1 MNTYIAIF
9 LILVIGIICFFLG
22 LAVGSAGKASERE
35 RADYAV
41 EVANNYKKQV
51 DELEK
56 IDLMR

>member
-1 MNTYIAIF
+1 MIVVF
-9 LILVIGIICFFLG
+9 LILTAIVGFVCRIIF
-22 LAVGSAGKASERE
+22 GSAGKASEKE

>member
-1 MNTYIAIF
+1 MSIGLIIAI
-9 LILVIGIICFFLG
+9 ISSIICFFLG
-22 LAVGSAGKASERE
+22 LAIGSAGKASEKE

-41 EVANNYKKQV
+41 EVAENYKKQV

>member
-1 MNTYIAIF
+1 MSIWLA
-9 LILVIGIICFFLG
+9 IGITIFFSVVCFFIG
-22 LAVGSAGKASERE
+22 LAIGSAGKASEKE

>member
-1 MNTYIAIF
+1 MSIGLIIAI
-9 LILVIGIICFFLG
+9 ISSIICFLLG
-22 LAVGSAGKASERE
+22 IAIGSAGKASERE